1 MLGRESKSPRRS
13 PGNEV
18 GLPLAAQI
26 FFINVPSFVLIP
38 FKNAVAEL
46 AESVPCKLTAYV
58 FARAVHGNSSQLSTV
73 SSPCL
78 PLDWPTRKRV
88 AVMVEMPIP
97 SPRNKMALL
106 AVLVFGLSLR
116 LSSMSLTP
124 SIYHWL
130 LSWFRK
136 RSSVT
141 PKEIVKEKKV
151 ICLLNTIVSRRLLA
165 SGPI

>member
-1 MLGRESKSPRRS
+1 MYH
-13 PGNEV
+13 
-18 GLPLAAQI
+18 LPPKY
-26 FFINVPSFVLIP
+26 FVNVPSFVLIP

-58 FARAVHGNSSQLSTV
+58 FARAVHGNSSQLNTV

-78 PLDWPTRKRV
+78 PFDWPTRKRV

-106 AVLVFGLSLR
+106 AVLVFGLILR

-124 SIYHWL
+124 SLYHGFS
-130 LSWFRK
+130 SWFRK

-141 PKEIVKEKKV
+141 PRERKNHLLTKHSGLKKATGKRSNM
-151 ICLLNTIVSRRLLA
+151 I
-165 SGPI
+165 SGMEDCVLPLPSPSHFGSL